1 MKQQQQNSSLK
12 NFSKQSAIHV
22 NQINAS
28 IQQSKDGEST
38 QREGGQ
44 PAARFSMDNKTS
56 KVNFVAPGGLPP
68 GGAASNLN
76 DSNNYHDNLRPITLE
91 DEDFISNIKES
102 KTLEFVFVKG

>member
-1 MKQQQQNSSLK
+1 MKQQQQNSSSIK
-12 NFSKQSAIHV
+12 NFSKQSAIYI

-28 IQQSKDGEST
+28 IQQCKDGEST
-38 QREGGQ
+38 QREAGV
-44 PAARFSMDNKTS
+44 PAARFSLDNKTS
-56 KVNFVAPGGLPP
+56 NVNFGGGGGP

-102 KTLEFVFVKG
+102 KTMEFVFAKG